1 MRKNLKIK
9 KKGYST
15 MSALKDQN
23 RLEFGAHGIDTTT
36 PSQINPGPGRKK
48 RVSTM
53 ETTSKGGVS
62 KWKRKTKKVKGK
74 KFYKYIGTNKDGT
87 KFESRWSTNEREV
100 RGAPSRMHR
109 QAKAKLK

>member
-1 MRKNLKIK
+1 MSEKLKIK

-15 MSALKDQN
+15 MSALKDQD

-48 RVSTM
+48 RVTTM

-62 KWKRKTKKVKGK
+62 KWKRKTKTVKGK

-87 KFESRWSTNEREV
+87 KFESGWRRSEQEAY
-100 RGAPSRMHR
+100 GEPHRMHR
-109 QAKAKLK
+109 RAKAKLV